1 MYRDTE
7 IEEKTSVMQKCDELV
22 KTLDKGIKPKTP
34 TSNKE
39 EVKEMVENDE
49 QCIII
54 SHQTNKAGDEGSMV
68 YQAEMPDGSK
78 KWIKEIDVDAVAL
91 DNYCHPPE
99 KRRYNL
105 RSRKKGLSINNFNLM
120 LCSLMLI
127 NIVKSMTPQRIK
139 IELGLLYRCNSTK
152 KIGLYVFQEQQE
164 CPKEHIDPLTFKP
177 SILQFKPTEKIS
189 IFTSAD
195 GMQ

>member
-7 IEEKTSVMQKCDELV
+7 IPRYRGTANVPRYRDTEVPLMYRDTKIEEKSSVMQKCDELV
-22 KTLDKGIKPKTP
+22 KTLEKGIKPKTP
-34 TSNKE
+34 TSDEE

-49 QCIII
+49 QYIII

-91 DNYCHPPE
+91 DNYCHQPE

-105 RSRKKGLSINNFNLM
+105 RSRKKGLSINNF
-120 LCSLMLI
+120 
-127 NIVKSMTPQRIK
+127 
-139 IELGLLYRCNSTK
+139 
-152 KIGLYVFQEQQE
+152 
-164 CPKEHIDPLTFKP
+164 
-177 SILQFKPTEKIS
+177 
-189 IFTSAD
+189 
-195 GMQ
+195 